1 MKTREQQLVTDV
13 LDSFDRYRSRNSS
26 EGRGKLRR
34 HYRRPKSLRMLVIV
48 TLARRVGLKRSLAIL
63 AYLANRKRRR

>member
-13 LDSFDRYRSRNSS
+13 LDSFDRYRNRNSS
-26 EGRGKLRR
+26 EGPGKLRR

>member
-13 LDSFDRYRSRNSS
+13 LDSFDRYRNRNSS
-26 EGRGKLRR
+26 EGRGKLR
-34 HYRRPKSLRMLVIV
+34 HLYRRPKSLRMLVIV